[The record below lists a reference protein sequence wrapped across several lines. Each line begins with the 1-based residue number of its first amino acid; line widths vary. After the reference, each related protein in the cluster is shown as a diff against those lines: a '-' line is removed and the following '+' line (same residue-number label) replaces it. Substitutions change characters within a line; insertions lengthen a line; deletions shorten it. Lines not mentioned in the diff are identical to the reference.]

1 MGSLTSFSYKLE
13 HASNHLFQKRCLGL
27 LIIGAVF
34 LFTIGAH
41 LQLESKYWKSVK
53 VPRNAAQIIARCE
66 NLKQLPGPPPEF
78 YSRNTSD
85 RYVTGTES
93 VLIKNAKIWTGN
105 ENGKEIPESPFHSCR
120 EGSKAIGTIS
130 VSTIKNYI
138 DTNNI
143 FKGKYTFY
151 SRPINLLKSD

>member
-41 LQLESKYWKSVK
+41 LQLESKYWESVK

-105 ENGKEIPESPFHSCR
+105 ENGKEIISGDILLDGGLIKWV
-120 EGSKAIGTIS
+120 GSNPN
-130 VSTIKNYI
+130 VSYEDLKIY
-138 DTNNI
+138 DA
-143 FKGKYTFY
+143 KGSWVT
-151 SRPINLLKSD
+151 PG

>member
-41 LQLESKYWKSVK
+41 LRLESKYWKSVK

-66 NLKQLPGPPPEF
+66 NLKQLPGPSPEF
-78 YSRNTSD
+78 YSRKTSD

-105 ENGKEIPESPFHSCR
+105 ENGKEIISGDILLDGGLIKWV
-120 EGSKAIGTIS
+120 GSNPN
-130 VSTIKNYI
+130 VSYEDLKIY
-138 DTNNI
+138 DA
-143 FKGKYTFY
+143 KGSWVT
-151 SRPINLLKSD
+151 PG